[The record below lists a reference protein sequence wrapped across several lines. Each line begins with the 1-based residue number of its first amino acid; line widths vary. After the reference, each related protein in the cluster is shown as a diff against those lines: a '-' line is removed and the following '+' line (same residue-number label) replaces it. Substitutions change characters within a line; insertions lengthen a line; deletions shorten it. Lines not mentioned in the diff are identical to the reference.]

1 MVYMLGVIEESQE
14 NTEIM
19 RHHEAHGKSG
29 IGDMGLRRRKITK
42 TCPKIDVYPLLPPK
56 NM

>member
-42 TCPKIDVYPLLPPK
+42 TCPKIDVYPLHPPK